1 MFLIKT
7 YRTVLNLLITA
18 LDKAADKRHREARDI
33 ELSIKSLRAK
43 QITAQAESAR
53 LAVEA
58 VKLKSMLG

>member
-33 ELSIKSLRAK
+33 ELAIKSLRTK
-43 QITAQAESAR
+43 QITAQTESAR

-58 VKLKSMLG
+58 DKLKSMLG